1 MLKLKTAIHD
11 STCYTSH
18 FILVTCHVSTC
29 QVVLRNCGTVRL
41 DLDLAS
47 LRRDAARITD
57 LSFQSMDSLTIRFRL
72 GRGVVVLLVAC

>member
-1 MLKLKTAIHD
+1 MLH
-11 STCYTSH
+11 
-18 FILVTCHVSTC
+18 VTL

-41 DLDLAS
+41 ELDLAS

-72 GRGVVVLLVAC
+72 GRGVVVLLVTCCLRNKADHKVG

>member
-1 MLKLKTAIHD
+1 MLH
-11 STCYTSH
+11 
-18 FILVTCHVSTC
+18 VTL

-41 DLDLAS
+41 ELDLAS

-72 GRGVVVLLVAC
+72 GRGRVIGHLLKSVRRP

>member
-1 MLKLKTAIHD
+1 MLNVTLL
-11 STCYTSH
+11 TCD
-18 FILVTCHVSTC
+18 VCVSTC

-41 DLDLAS
+41 ELDLAS

-72 GRGVVVLLVAC
+72 GRGRVIGHLLSAK

>member
-1 MLKLKTAIHD
+1 ML
-11 STCYTSH
+11 
-18 FILVTCHVSTC
+18 LVTCHVSTC
-29 QVVLRNCGTVRL
+29 QVVLRNCGSVRL

-72 GRGVVVLLVAC
+72 DRGMDVLLVTCCLRNKADHKVKRP

>member
-1 MLKLKTAIHD
+1 MQCIATRHTFYL
-11 STCYTSH
+11 C
-18 FILVTCHVSTC
+18 VSTC
-29 QVVLRNCGTVRL
+29 QVVLRNCGSVRL

-72 GRGVVVLLVAC
+72 GRGVVVLLVTC

>member
-1 MLKLKTAIHD
+1 MLH
-11 STCYTSH
+11 
-18 FILVTCHVSTC
+18 VTL
-29 QVVLRNCGTVRL
+29 QVVLRNCGSVRL

-72 GRGVVVLLVAC
+72 GRGRVIGQLLSRK